1 VRAQIY
7 LLDGTAKTLSLLDRK
22 SMSELG
28 FHEPSDLETW
38 LASCK
43 DQLFSRKILWL
54 ARQDRPTDDQ
64 RSDIIGLSDEGD
76 LVIAEL
82 KRGQANEL
90 AITQLLAYAAE
101 YSLKTRAQLA
111 QLYFEHSQK
120 TGATE
125 LIGKAA
131 SLPDAESR
139 ISEHVREKEEDEEVN
154 QHQIL
159 LILAEGFEEKA
170 LTICD
175 YLTRTI
181 GEEAKFSMELWQYG
195 LYVLGEADAAKKHV
209 FVLEKV
215 FPPPPSLREQIKAKR
230 ENEERSASDPERVAF
245 IDELVQHLSEKGMDA
260 RRSYNY
266 QAAIRIHGRE
276 VWFNAQRS
284 LPHPRIEIPDS
295 LEAAESST
303 PAGLKRGKD
312 PNTSNW
318 WLEFSDLD
326 GNKLKFASEI
336 GDQVLAVVKA
346 LKPVADT
353 PLGSSA
359 TPDGPQAKS

>member
-1 VRAQIY
+1 MSTQIY

-22 SMSELG
+22 WMSELG

-64 RSDIIGLSDEGD
+64 RSDIIGLSDKGE

-90 AITQLLAYAAE
+90 AIIQLLAYAAE
-101 YSLKTRAQLA
+101 YSLKTPAQLA
-111 QLYFEHSQK
+111 QLYFDHSQK

-139 ISEHVREKEEDEEVN
+139 ISEHVRENAEVN
-154 QHQIL
+154 QRQIL
-159 LILAEGFEEKA
+159 LILAEGFEDKA
-170 LTICD
+170 LAICD

-181 GEEAKFSMELWQYG
+181 REATFLMELWQYG

-209 FVLEKV
+209 FVLEQV
-215 FPPPPSLREQIKAKR
+215 LPPPSVRAQIEAKR
-230 ENEERSASDPERVAF
+230 EEAERYARDPERVAF
-245 IDELVQHLSEKGMDA
+245 IDELVRHLSEKGMDA
-260 RRSYNY
+260 RRLYNY
-266 QAAIRIHGRE
+266 QAAIRIHGRD
-276 VWFNAQRS
+276 VWFNAQRW
-284 LPHPRIEIPDS
+284 LPHPRIVIPDS

-336 GDQVLAVVKA
+336 ADRVLAVVKA